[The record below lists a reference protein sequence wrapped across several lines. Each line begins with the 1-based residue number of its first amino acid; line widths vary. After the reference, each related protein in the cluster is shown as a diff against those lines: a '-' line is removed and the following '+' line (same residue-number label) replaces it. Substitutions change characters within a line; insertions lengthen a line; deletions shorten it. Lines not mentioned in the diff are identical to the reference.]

1 MVRTTVY
8 LPAESKRRLT
18 AAARRRRR
26 SEAEL
31 IRDAIDRLLAEEP
44 ARPRPDPP
52 ELDIDPAAADHVDE
66 HLSAGFGADGLEAAT
81 WRG

>member
-1 MVRTTVY
+1 MTRTTVY
-8 LPAESKRRLT
+8 LSADSKRRLT
-18 AAARRRRR
+18 AAARRRNR

-52 ELDIDPAAADHVDE
+52 GLDIDAAVADDADSY
-66 HLSAGFGADGLEAAT
+66 LARGFGVDGLKDTA
-81 WRG
+81 WHG

>member
-1 MVRTTVY
+1 MTRTTVY

-44 ARPRPDPP
+44 SRPQPNPP
-52 ELDIDPAAADHVDE
+52 TFDVDPAIVDHVDE
-66 HLSAGFGADGLEAAT
+66 HLSTGFGADGLEAAT